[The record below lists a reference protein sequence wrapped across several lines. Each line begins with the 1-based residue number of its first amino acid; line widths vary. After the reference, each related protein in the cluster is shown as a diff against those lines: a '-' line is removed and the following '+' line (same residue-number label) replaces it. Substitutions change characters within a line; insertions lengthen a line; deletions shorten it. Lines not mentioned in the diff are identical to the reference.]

1 MKQRSE
7 GAIFMQKKH
16 FDPINLAAGILLAI
30 VAVINSVGVFLLPR
44 LLSGG
49 ISPYRVP
56 SLSFLAGGILLIGVC
71 GIMAVFGPRPKKWIA
86 MEAVLAIADAAL
98 VLYNFL
104 IR

>member
-1 MKQRSE
+1 
-7 GAIFMQKKH
+7 MQKKH
-16 FDPINLAAGILLAI
+16 FDPINLTAGILLAV
-30 VAVINSVGVFLLPR
+30 VAVINSAGVFLLPR

-56 SLSFLAGGILLIGVC
+56 SLSFLVGGILLVGVS

-86 MEAVLAIADAAL
+86 IEAAL
-98 VLYNFL
+98 TVADGAMVLYNLL

>member
-1 MKQRSE
+1 
-7 GAIFMQKKH
+7 MQKKR
-16 FDPINLAAGILLAI
+16 FDPINLAAGILLAV
-30 VAVINSVGVFLLPR
+30 VAVINSAGVILLPR

-56 SLSFLAGGILLIGVC
+56 SLSFLVGGILLVGVS

-86 MEAVLAIADAAL
+86 MEAALAAADVAM

-104 IR
+104 IQ